1 MLNSISPR
9 YWGCFPD
16 NGMRFLGLGIRGLEK
31 EQEGL
36 VKSEIEMLKERVAC
50 LEAEV
55 SELKKKQW
63 SFGPLTEPI
72 EVVGSY
78 YTTVGAGIE

>member
-1 MLNSISPR
+1 M
-9 YWGCFPD
+9 
-16 NGMRFLGLGIRGLEK
+16 K
-31 EQEGL
+31 EQ
-36 VKSEIEMLKERVAC
+36 IEELLRRVTC